1 MPRSFRPVA
10 AMLVMIS
17 AAALPAVAAGPTV
30 LFDGTSF
37 AGWNGDTENTWRIE
51 DGLLVAGS
59 PDKAAPRNE
68 FLATDREFQ
77 NFELKLEYRMD
88 CTGGC
93 NAGVQFRSKRVPNHH
108 EVSGYQA
115 DIAPGITGGLYDE
128 SRRNKMLGLP
138 PKELQAKALAAAK
151 DGWNEYTI
159 RAEGRRIRL
168 SINGI
173 ELLDYTEPDETIPLK
188 GMIALQIH
196 GGLKGT
202 IRYRNLRI
210 TELPAG
216 KVDAGAS
223 RAAPSFQPAV
233 RRFGEPKQVAW
244 HPPLDSGRFMM
255 PLTTHGRRGPH
266 I

>member
-1 MPRSFRPVA
+1 
-10 AMLVMIS
+10 MLMMIAS
-17 AAALPAVAAGPTV
+17 AAPVAVAADPTL

-37 AGWNGDTENTWRIE
+37 AGWNGDIEKTWRIE
-51 DGLLVAGS
+51 QAAICAGS
-59 PDKAAPRNE
+59 PDVAAARNE
-68 FLATDREFQ
+68 FLATDREFE
-77 NFELKLEYRMD
+77 NFELKLDYRMD

-138 PKELQAKALAAAK
+138 PKELQAKAIAAAK

-210 TELPAG
+210 SELPAG
-216 KVDAGAS
+216 AARDGAS
-223 RAAPSFQPAV
+223 A
-233 RRFGEPKQVAW
+233 
-244 HPPLDSGRFMM
+244 L
-255 PLTTHGRRGPH
+255 
-266 I
+266 

>member
-1 MPRSFRPVA
+1 MQRSFWHLVA
-10 AMLVMIS
+10 LVVLI
-17 AAALPAVAAGPTV
+17 ATAVLPARAADPTL
-30 LFDGTSF
+30 LFDGASF
-37 AGWNGDTENTWRIE
+37 SGWNGDTKETWRIE
-51 DGLLVAGS
+51 NGAIAAGS

-68 FLATDREFQ
+68 FLANDREFE
-77 NFELKLEYRMD
+77 NFELTLEYRMD

-128 SRRNKMLGLP
+128 SRRNKMLALP
-138 PKELQAKALAAAK
+138 PKELQAKALSAAK

-216 KVDAGAS
+216 NPVAG
-223 RAAPSFQPAV
+223 RAAV
-233 RRFGEPKQVAW
+233 
-244 HPPLDSGRFMM
+244 
-255 PLTTHGRRGPH
+255 
-266 I
+266 

>member
-1 MPRSFRPVA
+1 MPRLFHAVV
-10 AMLVMIS
+10 AMLMMIAT
-17 AAALPAVAAGPTV
+17 AAPAAVAADPTV

-37 AGWNGDTENTWRIE
+37 TGWNGDLEKTWRIE
-51 DGLLVAGS
+51 QSAICAGS
-59 PDKAAPRNE
+59 PDVAAPRNE
-68 FLATDREFQ
+68 FVVTDREFE
-77 NFELKLEYRMD
+77 NFELRLEYRMD

-138 PKELQAKALAAAK
+138 SKELQAKAIAAAK
-151 DGWNEYTI
+151 DDWNEYTI

-210 TELPAG
+210 TEMPAG
-216 KVDAGAS
+216 AAQDGAS
-223 RAAPSFQPAV
+223 A
-233 RRFGEPKQVAW
+233 
-244 HPPLDSGRFMM
+244 L
-255 PLTTHGRRGPH
+255 
-266 I
+266 

>member
-1 MPRSFRPVA
+1 MQRSFWPLA
-10 AMLVMIS
+10 ALFVLI
-17 AAALPAVAAGPTV
+17 AATALPARAADPTL

-37 AGWNGDTENTWRIE
+37 SGWNGDTKETWRIE
-51 DGLLVAGS
+51 NGAIVAGS

-68 FLATDREFQ
+68 FLATDREFED
-77 NFELKLEYRMD
+77 FELKLEYRMD

-128 SRRNKMLGLP
+128 SRRKKMLGLP

-159 RAEGRRIRL
+159 RAEGRRIRF

-196 GGLKGT
+196 GGLKGM

-216 KVDAGAS
+216 NPVVG
-223 RAAPSFQPAV
+223 RAAF
-233 RRFGEPKQVAW
+233 
-244 HPPLDSGRFMM
+244 
-255 PLTTHGRRGPH
+255 
-266 I
+266 